1 MNGANV
7 LIFIVCMSAAAG
19 VLYTAGVTDM
29 WGVNPNTD
37 EMDSVAADTE
47 SQLSTFTAQTGQ
59 ETWLTDVFIIRAA
72 IDTISGAMGAVNQLP
87 NMLVQLGLPEWVV
100 GFLVSPLF
108 LVIIFMIIYVA
119 TGRDVTR

>member
-1 MNGANV
+1 MKGSNV
-7 LIFIVCMSAAAG
+7 LIFIVCISAAAG
-19 VLYTAGVTDM
+19 VLATAGVTDL

-37 EMDSVAADTE
+37 EIDSAAE
-47 SQLSTFTAQTGQ
+47 STQSDLSTFTAQTGQ

-72 IDTISGAMGAVNQLP
+72 IDTISGAMSAVNQLP
-87 NMLVQLGLPEWVV
+87 NMLVQLGIPEWVV
-100 GFLVSPLF
+100 VYVAAPLF

>member
-7 LIFIVCMSAAAG
+7 LFFIICLGAAAG
-19 VLYTAGVTDM
+19 IVATSGVTDM

-37 EMDSVAADTE
+37 EIDSVADSTE

-72 IDTISGAMGAVNQLP
+72 IDTISGAMDAVNHLP
-87 NMLVQLGLPEWVV
+87 NMLVQLGIPEWVV
-100 GFLVSPLF
+100 GYLTAPLF